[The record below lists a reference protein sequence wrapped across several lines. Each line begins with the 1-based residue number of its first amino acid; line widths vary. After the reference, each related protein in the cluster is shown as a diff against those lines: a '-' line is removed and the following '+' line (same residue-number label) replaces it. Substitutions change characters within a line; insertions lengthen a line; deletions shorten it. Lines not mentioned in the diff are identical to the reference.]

1 LLIAW
6 SRDYGSIQ
14 LVWCAHHL
22 PLLIAP
28 KEHVHGM
35 MVHDSAAD
43 MHCVSDMHHMNSLN
57 AIDAPVYHVHG
68 AWSRDYGSIQLVWC
82 AHLRLLIA
90 PKEHVPGYLFCLL
103 IDELVAFAWLLAACY
118 FFCFHGSNSNVPSFF
133 NVNAAP
139 LCPFVCQ
146 LVSILTHT
154 HEKEPKASRVG
165 QRKSC
170 GLFLHP

>member
-1 LLIAW
+1 
-6 SRDYGSIQ
+6 
-14 LVWCAHHL
+14 
-22 PLLIAP
+22 
-28 KEHVHGM
+28 M

-118 FFCFHGSNSNVPSFF
+118 FFAFMVAIAMYH
-133 NVNAAP
+133 
-139 LCPFVCQ
+139 
-146 LVSILTHT
+146 
-154 HEKEPKASRVG
+154 
-165 QRKSC
+165 
-170 GLFLHP
+170 LFLTSTQHHCVLLFVNWCLYSRTRTRKNQRLLVLASANHAACSYIPR